1 MMKRT
6 NCPNCGGPL
15 PINGLKCEFCGTR
28 IIDLTMIDF
37 DNEEPTMF
45 VLKAPKYMVKDKDV
59 YITML
64 ARPELKSVTM
74 KNNEAYVLN
83 ARGERICSYSLGI
96 NAAFEMSLHPCVAPS
111 SNTLYTLTVQ

>member
-1 MMKRT
+1 MKRT

-64 ARPELKSVTM
+64 AHPELKSVTM
-74 KNNEAYVLN
+74 ENNEAYILN

>member
-1 MMKRT
+1 MKRT

>member
-83 ARGERICSYSLGI
+83 ARGERLCSYSLGI